1 MGSISVRCNVCCPER
16 ERERTPFYG
25 NVCVSK
31 LRVPHPCVARRG
43 SLKFRYFWCCVKA
56 PTAQNLFKIN
66 TPLMPKKSFPI
77 ENKFVIAVT
86 SSALFDM
93 TESNRVFEEEGREAY
108 QRYQQEHRNDV
119 LRPGVAFPFIK
130 RLLALNELLKGDT
143 KEDMR
148 AWEQRKFIEV
158 VLFSRNNP
166 ATGSRVFYSIKHYE
180 LDISRACFSSGS
192 TNFQYLGAFNSV
204 LYLSTNVHDVQGA
217 SDAGFAAGHV
227 QHNPSMLDNDT
238 DTQLR
243 VAFDFDG
250 VLADPSAELVAQEKG
265 LEGFSEHEVEYAAIP
280 LSEGPLTRFLQSLSK
295 LKELL
300 KAQHPDKEP
309 IRTALITA
317 RNAPAHERVITT
329 LAKYGVDLDEVFFL
343 GGINKAHVLEVF
355 RPHLFFD
362 DKLTNLQDLTN
373 IPSVHIMLS
382 PEMGTAE

>member
-1 MGSISVRCNVCCPER
+1 MI
-16 ERERTPFYG
+16 
-25 NVCVSK
+25 
-31 LRVPHPCVARRG
+31 
-43 SLKFRYFWCCVKA
+43 
-56 PTAQNLFKIN
+56 
-66 TPLMPKKSFPI
+66 TPLTVPLCPLILPFMQKKGFPI
-77 ENKFVIAVT
+77 EDKFVIAVT

-93 TESNRVFEEEGREAY
+93 TESNAVFEKEGREAY

-119 LRPGVAFPFIK
+119 LQPGVAFPFIK
-130 RLLALNELLKGDT
+130 RLLALNDLLKGDAE
-143 KEDMR
+143 EDTL

-166 ATGSRVFYSIKHYE
+166 ATGSRAFHSIKHYE

-204 LYLSTNVHDVQGA
+204 LYLSTNVQDVQGA
-217 SDAGFAAGHV
+217 SAAGFAAGHV
-227 QHNPSMLDNDT
+227 QHNPLMLDNDT
-238 DTQLR
+238 DKQLR

-265 LEGFSEHEVEYAAIP
+265 LKGFSEHEVEYAEIP
-280 LSEGPLTRFLQSLSK
+280 LSEGPLTRFLQSLSG
-295 LKELL
+295 LKERL
-300 KAQHPDKEP
+300 KAQLPNTEPP

-373 IPSVHIMLS
+373 IPSVHIMLRS
-382 PEMGTAE
+382 